1 MKKVIHLLYILDK
14 DDKTLLLCVHANQS
28 FVPEFHRRRAT
39 AELAIVTWE
48 ILNIC
53 GTATALHLRLFKVNF
68 GHWAR
73 SQVEEHSLTAMPA
86 VHVWILALKLKHV
99 KISVKIPPPCLESP
113 SSFRP
118 PPIVL
123 RSKGRSHSFNRYSIS
138 RHSWHSF
145 FHVSSKKKHKE

>member
-1 MKKVIHLLYILDK
+1 MIKRFYVFMQINHLFLSVIEGE
-14 DDKTLLLCVHANQS
+14 Q
-28 FVPEFHRRRAT
+28 R
-39 AELAIVTWE
+39 AELTIVTWE

-73 SQVEEHSLTAMPA
+73 SQVKEHSLTAMPA

-138 RHSWHSF
+138 RHSRHSF
-145 FHVSSKKKHKE
+145 FMFLAKKNIRNKAIRIIGNR